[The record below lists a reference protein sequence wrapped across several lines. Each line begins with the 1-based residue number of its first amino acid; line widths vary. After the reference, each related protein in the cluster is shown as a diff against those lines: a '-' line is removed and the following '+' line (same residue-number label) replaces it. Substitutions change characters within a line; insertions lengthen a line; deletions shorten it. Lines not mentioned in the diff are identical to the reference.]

1 MPVTPLLSRSSRL
14 HPRVR
19 SFGFRWTTRSW
30 MTWSLS
36 SYRHYEDHRTADSTS
51 SQMQS
56 VCRGRTSAVR
66 SVDAS
71 GGPSPISYGTD
82 SWRITRAAIGFRPT
96 GDAPLS
102 SAPPTVPSDQVATR
116 GVGFP
121 GFDGYQWRS
130 ASRGQSPA
138 SASSS
143 YKGRDGREREADR
156 LRDRRSPGSAASGR
170 WACGCPLAAR
180 CAWPPRATT
189 RCRRCTTVTTSR
201 VSRNAS
207 KHSNPLESPTPSHI
221 AATTKPTAAIRYR
234 CTNRFNDASL
244 LGAISDR
251 RTKFAAPAP
260 LP

>member
-1 MPVTPLLSRSSRL
+1 M
-14 HPRVR
+14 
-19 SFGFRWTTRSW
+19 
-30 MTWSLS
+30 
-36 SYRHYEDHRTADSTS
+36 E
-51 SQMQS
+51 
-56 VCRGRTSAVR
+56 
-66 SVDAS
+66 
-71 GGPSPISYGTD
+71 
-82 SWRITRAAIGFRPT
+82 RAADR
-96 GDAPLS
+96 A
-102 SAPPTVPSDQVATR
+102 SDQAATR

-143 YKGRDGREREADR
+143 YEGRDGREREAER

-180 CAWPPRATT
+180 CAWPSRATT

-221 AATTKPTAAIRYR
+221 AATTKPPRTARDQIWPVSGRS
-234 CTNRFNDASL
+234 AS
-244 LGAISDR
+244 
-251 RTKFAAPAP
+251 RTMFLVVCRPP
-260 LP
+260 LEAFRVRGGLHCSGRLRWREEQAGRERSP